1 MICVLSFFSG
11 HLCELN
17 STSKTKATV
26 APQRVGQVKS
36 RVPTGPKQNYKLYA
50 TLLKQ
55 RHGTLELQ
63 SNSDSTARLTSFPAT
78 LNMKIVF
85 PPFLSCVAGLSRRCI
100 QLAFYANIA
109 PGRSRLFA
117 TWVGH
122 RCLSCLCSP
131 PTNGAHQ
138 SQDNIDAGGNTLNLP
153 RASFFAP
160 LLRLLASCLGDD
172 CLCSWLNRN

>member
-1 MICVLSFFSG
+1 M
-11 HLCELN
+11 
-17 STSKTKATV
+17 
-26 APQRVGQVKS
+26 KS

-50 TLLKQ
+50 TLLVLKL
-55 RHGTLELQ
+55 RYSHGTPKLQ

-85 PPFLSCVAGLSRRCI
+85 SPLRCGGSI
-100 QLAFYANIA
+100 STLYLAFYANIA

-122 RCLSCLCSP
+122 RCLSCLHSP

-153 RASFFAP
+153 RASCFAP